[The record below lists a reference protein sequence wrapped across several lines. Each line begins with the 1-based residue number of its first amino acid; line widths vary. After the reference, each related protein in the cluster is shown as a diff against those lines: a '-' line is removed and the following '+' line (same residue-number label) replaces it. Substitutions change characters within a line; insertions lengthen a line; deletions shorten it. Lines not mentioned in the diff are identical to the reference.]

1 MPRTKS
7 YNKLIDNFLV
17 LSSFCEA
24 LLTSRGLLKAL
35 QKAICWVDR
44 DFEISGKVEEG
55 ERQTWCEQEAKQIK
69 KLINELVRLKRRTKA
84 SARNKIILSLK
95 EKIPESY
102 VQSCQRRNTPGQP
115 MDACSI
121 SSEEEQNE
129 DEVNKNIIKEMN
141 INLVIIKCEK

>member
-1 MPRTKS
+1 MLSERPVSPDAPAAYAHELYTNAEAALRDKKNSLTLVRARHMRRLILPRTKS
-7 YNKLIDNFLV
+7 YNKLIDNFLI

-69 KLINELVRLKRRTKA
+69 KLINQYEKYKKQKVQHFVFDA
-84 SARNKIILSLK
+84 SAESTAFGKQSELK
-95 EKIPESY
+95 
-102 VQSCQRRNTPGQP
+102 
-115 MDACSI
+115 M
-121 SSEEEQNE
+121 
-129 DEVNKNIIKEMN
+129 
-141 INLVIIKCEK
+141 

>member
-1 MPRTKS
+1 MRRLILPRTKS

-55 ERQTWCEQEAKQIK
+55 ERQTWCEQEAS
-69 KLINELVRLKRRTKA
+69 RGSRTA
-84 SARNKIILSLK
+84 
-95 EKIPESY
+95 
-102 VQSCQRRNTPGQP
+102 C
-115 MDACSI
+115 CSI

-129 DEVNKNIIKEMN
+129 DEVNKNIIK
-141 INLVIIKCEK
+141 K